1 MSPHFRARSL
11 ILTAC
16 LLSSTLAHAQTPPTT
31 VEPARSTAS
40 WGVIVIATSI
50 AAGAALTGYG
60 LTFDCS
66 ADDHACHRRASLP
79 IWGGVGV
86 AAAGSLVGLRL
97 LSIGG
102 RF

>member
-1 MSPHFRARSL
+1 MSQHNRARTL
-11 ILTAC
+11 IFTAC
-16 LLSSTLAHAQTPPTT
+16 LLSSTIAHAQTPPATA
-31 VEPARSTAS
+31 EPPRATAT
-40 WGVIVIATSI
+40 WGAIVIATSI

-60 LTFDCS
+60 LTFDCR
-66 ADDHACHRRASLP
+66 ANDHACHRRASLP